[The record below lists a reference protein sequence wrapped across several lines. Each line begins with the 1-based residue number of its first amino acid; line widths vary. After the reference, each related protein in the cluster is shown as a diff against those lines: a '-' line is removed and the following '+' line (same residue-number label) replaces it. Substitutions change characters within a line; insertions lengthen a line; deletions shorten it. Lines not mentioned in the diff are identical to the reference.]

1 MIEIWALHAAR
12 LNASKFL
19 PLARRI
25 EFQVGP
31 GNHFAILWIQP
42 LNSDLLENRFPL
54 DLLTGNDLE
63 TLHHLP
69 LPIESF
75 GFDHGPSILRN
86 PKAHRAV
93 ISVSR

>member
-1 MIEIWALHAAR
+1 MIEIWALRAAR

-69 LPIESF
+69 LPIEGAPRCNQCFEMRVEQGRS
-75 GFDHGPSILRN
+75 N
-86 PKAHRAV
+86 K
-93 ISVSR
+93 